1 MGAHLMFMLEREI
14 LMLVVPLVLLSRVAI
29 MFCDK
34 LKKTVSIGLFV
45 EFGMFKKSV
54 QMNQISYF
62 KTDALKQD

>member
-29 MFCDK
+29 MLCNK

-45 EFGMFKKSV
+45 EFGMFKKGV